1 MEGLEAEKKKNELP
15 LQELKENKMTL
26 FALEHINGK
35 FCAKLISKLNNKEAF
50 SALQKA
56 IKEPTI
62 GNKLYAAY
70 KTANFTLLAKAV
82 AGRYKRQNKE
92 AEKEATKNAIKMEG
106 PLKERES
113 ISPTAA
119 RPSVTGMR
127 PRSSSIISR

>member
-1 MEGLEAEKKKNELP
+1 MRAYSMIVLNLLLLNLHSYLDAP
-15 LQELKENKMTL
+15 KE
-26 FALEHINGK
+26 
-35 FCAKLISKLNNKEAF
+35 
-50 SALQKA
+50 
-56 IKEPTI
+56 I